1 MQEEVRTDIETFIAS
16 DEPKKTIEKLDFETF
31 AKSVNGMILT
41 NQTAR
46 SSRGALDYWGRTY
59 FRYTKDEIFEIIEGD
74 NLQAKI
80 RLSRYFFERNGY
92 YRQIVLYYATMLEY
106 VGILIPNPLK
116 DVKLSNNKLQKKYN
130 SAINLVEKMNLPTFF
145 TNCAWMSL
153 VDGCYYGLII
163 SETEDSFAVVDL
175 PTEYCR
181 TCYKDLYN
189 NDLIEFNLTYF
200 QKIESDEYR
209 DVLLRSYPKFIR
221 DAYKKF
227 KAGKL
232 LNPWLLIPASMG
244 ICFPFFDGKPA
255 LLNVIRAALLY
266 DEVNDTL
273 KDKLTDEIKKIIVQ
287 HIPHLAE
294 GEFLLEPEEALE
306 IHKGAVKMLENNPNV
321 DVLTTYADVESIVS
335 KTGNDNDASLLS
347 RYEQNIYSQGGV
359 SKELFAATGSSAIPS
374 SQRVTLGIMMH
385 LADKFSTFV
394 TNFTNSKFSTP
405 AINFKYTILPIAYFN
420 EDEYLDNAFKLAN
433 SGFSFI
439 LPAIAMGLSQ
449 RDLANVKQLET
460 DILHLDELLVP
471 LQSAYN
477 PTGEGPGR
485 PKKALDEKSEKTV
498 QNEQVAAGES

>member
-1 MQEEVRTDIETFIAS
+1 MEEIKATVGQSEVAALDKNAIERFTLGEF
-16 DEPKKTIEKLDFETF
+16 KKSID
-31 AKSVNGMILT
+31 GMILT
-41 NQTAR
+41 NQKAY
-46 SSRGALDYWGRTY
+46 SSKAHGYWGRTY
-59 FRYTKDEIFEIIEGD
+59 FKYTKEEIFDIIEGD

-116 DVKLSNNKLQKKYN
+116 DAKLSNSKLQKKYN
-130 SAINLVEKMNLPTFF
+130 TAINLVEGMNLPTFF

-163 SETEDSFAVVDL
+163 SETDDSFAVVDL

-181 TCYKDLYN
+181 SNYKDTHN
-189 NDLIEFNLTYF
+189 NDLIELNLEYF
-200 QKIESDEYR
+200 RQIESDEYR
-209 DVLLRSYPKFIR
+209 KVLLKTYPKFIR
-221 DAYKKF
+221 DAYEKWVK
-227 KAGKL
+227 GKL
-232 LNPWLLIPASMG
+232 DSPWLLIPASMG
-244 ICFPFFDGKPA
+244 VCFPFFDGRPA

-266 DEVNDTL
+266 DEVNDSL

-287 HIPHLAE
+287 RIPHLTDGA
-294 GEFLLEPEEALE
+294 FLLEPEEAKEL
-306 IHKGAVKMLENNPNV
+306 HKGAVAMMENNPNV
-321 DVLTTYADVESIVS
+321 DVLTTYADVDAIVS

-394 TNFTNSKFSTP
+394 TNLVNSKFSMPTL
-405 AINFKYTILPIAYFN
+405 NFKYTILPIAYFN

-433 SGFSFI
+433 SGYSFI
-439 LPAIAMGLSQ
+439 LPVIAMGLSQ
-449 RDLANVKQLET
+449 RDLANVKQLEVNV
-460 DILHLDELLVP
+460 LHLDELLMP

>member
-1 MQEEVRTDIETFIAS
+1 MSEDIKLSVGQTEVAELDKNAVERFTLSEF
-16 DEPKKTIEKLDFETF
+16 KKSID
-31 AKSVNGMILT
+31 GMILT
-41 NQTAR
+41 NQKAY
-46 SSRGALDYWGRTY
+46 SSKSHGYWGRTY
-59 FRYTKDEIFEIIEGD
+59 FKYTKEEIFDIIEGD

-116 DVKLSNNKLQKKYN
+116 DAKLSNSKLQKKYN
-130 SAINLVEKMNLPTFF
+130 TAINLVEGMNLPTFF

-163 SETEDSFAVVDL
+163 SETDDAFAVVDL

-181 TCYKDLYN
+181 SNYKDTHN
-189 NDLIEFNLTYF
+189 NDLIELNLEYF
-200 QKIESDEYR
+200 RQIESDEYR
-209 DVLLRSYPKFIR
+209 EILFKTYPKFIKA
-221 DAYKKF
+221 AYEKWIR
-227 KAGKL
+227 GKL
-232 LNPWLLIPASMG
+232 KSSWVLIPASMG
-244 ICFPFFDGKPA
+244 VCFPFFDGRPA

-266 DEVNDTL
+266 DEVNDSL

-287 HIPHLAE
+287 HIPHMTDGA
-294 GEFLLEPEEALE
+294 FLLEPEEAKEL
-306 IHKGAVKMLENNPNV
+306 HKGAVAMLENNPNV
-321 DVLTTYADVESIVS
+321 DVLTTYADVEAIVS

-394 TNFTNSKFSTP
+394 TNLVNSKFAMPTL
-405 AINFKYTILPIAYFN
+405 NFKYTILPIAYFN

-433 SGFSFI
+433 SGYSFI
-439 LPAIAMGLSQ
+439 LPTIAMGLSQ
-449 RDLANVKQLET
+449 RDLANVKQLEI
-460 DILHLDELLVP
+460 DILHLDELLKP
-471 LQSAYN
+471 LESAYN